1 MVVHIYT
8 GNGGGKTTA
17 ALGLALRAVGHGK
30 NVVIIQFM
38 KGRKETGEYKI
49 RNKLGKHYKIYQFG
63 RKEFVNLE
71 NPAEK
76 DIKLAKK
83 ALEFAKKSL
92 EKADILILDEVN
104 VAVRFGLISEKE
116 LIDFIKKV
124 PHAKWV
130 VLTGRYASENLF
142 EYADFV
148 TEMKDLKHPKKMH
161 YEKGIEW

>member
-30 NVVIIQFM
+30 NVVVIQFM

-49 RNKLGKHYKIYQFG
+49 RNKLGRHYKIYQFG

-71 NPAEK
+71 NPAEE
-76 DIKLAKK
+76 DVKLANK
-83 ALEFAKKSL
+83 ALVFAKSIL
-92 EKADILILDEVN
+92 PKADILILDEIN
-104 VAVRFGLISEKE
+104 VAVRFKLVSERYVMDFMKE
-116 LIDFIKKV
+116 V
-124 PHAKWV
+124 PKNKWV
-130 VLTGRYASENLF
+130 VLTGRYASEQLF

>member
-49 RNKLGKHYKIYQFG
+49 RTKLGRHYKIYQFG

-71 NPAEK
+71 NPAKE

-104 VAVRFGLISEKE
+104 VAVRFGLIPEKE
-116 LIDFIKKV
+116 LIDFMKEV
-124 PHAKWV
+124 PNVKWV
-130 VLTGRYASENLF
+130 VLTGRYASEKLF